1 MFRPDPRT
9 RATWRWGGALAAILI
24 LQSLVLAGI
33 FWVAAN
39 GNHRRAIEH
48 VLLDDCSF
56 FALTPPAERA
66 EELRERLARDIH
78 REHFLALFDAHGRRI
93 AGNVATM
100 PVLPAGAGI
109 SFVAP
114 IAPTDLPGKTSD
126 VARLTLCPLPDGT
139 RLLAGMDLDDT
150 EEALRLTWQSLLL
163 GLLPGLGLAL
173 GVGLIAG
180 RRAARQVD
188 AVRLLTER
196 IVAGDLAQRLP
207 VPARPDSFGLLC
219 AHINTMLDRLQMLVA
234 EVRGIGDDIAHQLR
248 TPLTRLRAGLERG
261 LREAEGRADFEA
273 AIDRGLAEI
282 DALLG
287 IVAALL
293 RLRELEDGERRSRFA
308 PVDLAQLVEDAC
320 DLHRPLAEDR
330 GITLACLVEPVPPV
344 EGDASLLIEAL
355 ANLIDNAMKFGP
367 PGGTVTVSLSPD
379 AGGPRITVA
388 DQGDGVPAAERALVT
403 QRFYRGRR
411 EGSGVGLGLALVK
424 GIVDLHGFALA
435 FAEQGSAVTIRCESP
450 LHDARGAAAIATA
463 R

>member
-9 RATWRWGGALAAILI
+9 RATWRWGGAIAAILI

-33 FWVAAN
+33 FWVTATN
-39 GNHRRAIEH
+39 NHRRAIEH

-78 REHFLALFDAHGRRI
+78 RERFLALFDANGRRI

-100 PVLPAGAGI
+100 PVPAPDAGT

-114 IAPTDLPGKTSD
+114 VAPTELPGKTSD
-126 VARLTLCPLPDGT
+126 VARLTLCPLSDGT

-150 EEALRLTWQSLLL
+150 EEALRLTWQSLLF
-163 GLLPGLGLAL
+163 GLLPGPILAL
-173 GVGLIAG
+173 GVGLVAG

-188 AVRLLTER
+188 TVRLLTER
-196 IVAGDLAQRLP
+196 IVSGDLSQRLP

-261 LREAEGRADFEA
+261 LREAEDRVRFEA
-273 AIDRGLAEI
+273 VIERGLAEI
-282 DALLG
+282 DGLLG

-308 PVDLAQLVEDAC
+308 AVDLQQLLEDAC
-320 DLHRPLAEDR
+320 DLHRPVAEDR
-330 GITLACLVEPVPPV
+330 GITLLCDCAPVPPI
-344 EGDASLLIEAL
+344 EGDASLLIEAV

-367 PGGTVTVSLSPD
+367 AGGTVRVRLEVD
-379 AGGPRITVA
+379 AGVPLVTIA
-388 DQGDGVPAAERALVT
+388 DEGDGVPPAERALVT

-411 EGSGVGLGLALVK
+411 DGAGAGLGLALVK
-424 GIVDLHGFALA
+424 GIVDLHGFTLG
-435 FAEQGSAVTIRCESP
+435 FAAEGSAVTIRC
-450 LHDARGAAAIATA
+450 A
-463 R
+463 